1 MTTYIQTGEQFN
13 WTARDFERAAGTL
26 GAETC
31 VLLKTIALLGRG
43 QTLSAAPDA
52 REDYYIQGLAHAAV
66 VLSRAAAGLAER
78 AQVEAL
84 AETVALVERFGGM
97 DDREPAPAP
106 APVDLDAVAAQIE
119 ACRPPAPPVDPSF
132 SERLN
137 ERFIRRV
144 TGDRRK

>member
-1 MTTYIQTGEQFN
+1 MTTYIQTGEQFD

-43 QTLSAAPDA
+43 QALSAAPDA
-52 REDYYIQGLAHAAV
+52 REDYYMQGLAHAAV
-66 VLSRAAAGLAER
+66 MLSRAAAGLAER

-97 DDREPAPAP
+97 DDHDPEP
-106 APVDLDAVAAQIE
+106 VNLDAVAAQIE